1 MEVVSME
8 PESLELLRS
17 IFEMFVFPILGVLTA
32 YIIAILKAK
41 KEEILAKIETNKSQ
55 EEKELAS
62 KYLNLVEQTV
72 INCVMATNQ
81 TYVDS
86 LKAEGKFDADA
97 QKIAFS
103 KTLEAVLAILTED
116 AKIYLTQ
123 IFGDLNV
130 YLTNLIESQVKI
142 NKSLV

>member
-1 MEVVSME
+1 ME
-8 PESLELLRS
+8 PVYSGLLS
-17 IFEMFVFPILGVLTA
+17 NIFEVCVIPLLGVLTA
-32 YIIAILKAK
+32 YIVSYLKAK
-41 KEEILAKIETNKSQ
+41 KEEILAKIETNRSQ

-62 KYLNLVEQTV
+62 KYLDMVEKTV
-72 INCVMATNQ
+72 ADCVMATNQ

-97 QKIAFS
+97 QKIAFNN
-103 KTLEAVLAILTED
+103 TLNAVLAILSED

-123 IFGDLNV
+123 IFGDLNI

-142 NKSLV
+142 NKIV

>member
-1 MEVVSME
+1 ME
-8 PESLELLRS
+8 PAYLGLLSS
-17 IFEMFVFPILGVLTA
+17 IFEVCIVPLLGVLTA
-32 YIIAILKAK
+32 YAIAFLKAK
-41 KEEILAKIETNKSQ
+41 KEEILAKIETNRSQ

-62 KYLNLVEQTV
+62 KYLNMVEKTV
-72 INCVMATNQ
+72 ADCVMATNQ

-97 QKIAFS
+97 QKVAFNN
-103 KTLEAVLAILTED
+103 TLNAVLAILSVD
-116 AKIYLTQ
+116 AKNYLTQ

-142 NKSLV
+142 NKIV

>member
-17 IFEMFVFPILGVLTA
+17 IFEMFVFPILGILTA